1 MSAEEMEYTFSRFIY
16 LDTNIVSHFVKN
28 EQLWSKLFAYLKEVG
43 LTLGI
48 GGGQVSELSDAKS
61 LLPDLARFL
70 ISVPTG
76 IIKNWD
82 EVIAEEVGSHPGL
95 RTDTLLMYPLNA
107 IILEEDG
114 FAKLLQFLNSDAL
127 ADARRDQLNHA
138 RQMGDRHAQLK
149 SNFPPSKSG
158 KYVKS
163 QAEDFAEAQVIQWL
177 AYDHRE
183 FLQEMQ
189 ENLDMFHPDV
199 FLSIRLFAHVIFY
212 KYYLGRRDPKKL
224 SDFGDLFHLF
234 SIPYCDMAIMERDL
248 ANVLNQIRR
257 NHLVLETTEVYDID
271 FLGRFS

>member
-1 MSAEEMEYTFSRFIY
+1 
-16 LDTNIVSHFVKN
+16 
-28 EQLWSKLFAYLKEVG
+28 
-43 LTLGI
+43 
-48 GGGQVSELSDAKS
+48 
-61 LLPDLARFL
+61 
-70 ISVPTG
+70 
-76 IIKNWD
+76 
-82 EVIAEEVGSHPGL
+82 
-95 RTDTLLMYPLNA
+95 MYPLNA

-114 FAKLLQFLNSDAL
+114 FAKLLEFLNSGAL

-177 AYDHRE
+177 AYDHME

-189 ENLDMFHPDV
+189 GNLNMFHPDV

-212 KYYLGRRDPKKL
+212 KYYLGRRDPNKL

-234 SIPYCDMAIMERDL
+234 SIPYCDIAVMERDL

-257 NHLVLETTEVYDID
+257 NHLVLKSTEVYDID